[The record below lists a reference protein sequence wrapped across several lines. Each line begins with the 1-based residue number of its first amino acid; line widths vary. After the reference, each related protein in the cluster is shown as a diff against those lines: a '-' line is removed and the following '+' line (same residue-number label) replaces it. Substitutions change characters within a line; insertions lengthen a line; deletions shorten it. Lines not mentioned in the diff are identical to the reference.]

1 MGTPEKEKRRKKK
14 MKKQTLVFLSG
25 LRKAFTGEG

>member
-1 MGTPEKEKRRKKK
+1 LKEKEKEKE